1 MSNLP
6 PHVDCHFMERLLF
19 QRLPLIALTLGNIK
33 EMWSMA
39 AKWMGDDHQGSGQG
53 ARLKEK
59 NLMSAADRGQT
70 EMLSGNSVAH
80 SAVLLEI

>member
-1 MSNLP
+1 
-6 PHVDCHFMERLLF
+6 
-19 QRLPLIALTLGNIK
+19 
-33 EMWSMA
+33 MA

-59 NLMSAADRGQT
+59 NPMSAADRGQT